1 METTQTPIRK
11 SFIPSYTSNR
21 QWKRPQPVEQVE
33 IDFETLRESL
43 NKKMKLNAIM
53 EAKSI
58 ELAASFRTNS

>member
-11 SFIPSYTSNR
+11 SFIPSYTSNM

-33 IDFETLRESL
+33 IDFETLHESL